1 MDYTARNAMVM
12 KAEMKRYLA
21 EEAKKQLVLALAPVA
36 QRMAGIIDGSFPMPD
51 GSEQFPV
58 HSANLHDSTG
68 VGVYCDGRLTSY
80 FPTRLASGKQS
91 YDNRK
96 FWGSDELRRALTLGV
111 TTYPRG
117 VWIVLYSAVPYA
129 YDIDASGSK
138 WGRGINF
145 FGKLKDEFIAEIMTG
160 LQQVR

>member
-1 MDYTARNAMVM
+1 MDYTAHNAMVM

-21 EEAKKQLVLALAPVA
+21 EEAKKRLVLALAAVA

-51 GSEQFPV
+51 GSQQFPV

-80 FPTRLASGKQS
+80 MPTRLASGKQS
-91 YDNRK
+91 YENRK
-96 FWGSDELRRALTLGV
+96 FWGSGELRRALSLGV
-111 TTYPRG
+111 TTYSRG

-129 YDIDASGSK
+129 YKVNYEGSP
-138 WGRGINF
+138 WGRGVNY
-145 FGKLKDEFIAEIMTG
+145 FGVLKDDFLAEIMTG
-160 LQQVR
+160 LQMAR